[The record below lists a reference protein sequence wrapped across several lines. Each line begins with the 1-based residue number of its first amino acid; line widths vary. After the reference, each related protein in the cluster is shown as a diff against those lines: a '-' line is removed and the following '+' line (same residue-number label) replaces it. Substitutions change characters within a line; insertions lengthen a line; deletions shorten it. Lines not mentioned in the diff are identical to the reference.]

1 MIFMELTVKIY
12 SCYQLTYSNVYKD
25 VIARLYP
32 DYNLENIKLEI
43 EDISD
48 NGKRSIQSQRSLPQY
63 VTRTIR
69 IYEDDKL
76 VHIVGLSNTNYD
88 LDKQHEKELDP
99 SKKYEFGR
107 KDYHGNS
114 YLKQGSPDIFNYY
127 FNEKHN
133 GVTLSFYLLDTQT
146 SIPHNMF
153 NVLSY
158 RELQTI
164 GFKILNIDQIDF
176 SKYTAT
182 GCVLSSKSSISF
194 SSFNKYMNDIALIS
208 KRNTG
213 NMPSYLQCQEHLVYS
228 EDGIEAYYTDKYIY
242 TFKALSAQGYDSL
255 FRMWCM
261 KVLADREGTAIEF
274 RLGKQY
280 FNYDADEL
288 SVASKLT
295 GPIKKT
301 FENAG
306 INIEYVTNDEFLKEK
321 DLEENAYIS
330 AKQRNDPRNQNLFRN
345 NIRKKGVPTRCIICG
360 NDNPN
365 VLKAAH
371 LWEVSSIKNAD
382 ATTINNFIVINNLK
396 ELIDPTSKHRN
407 ELFYKKYCLTN
418 SGDNGIWLCGNHHD
432 LFDLNYFYFESEYG
446 TVVLHFEDVKQAA
459 AFLSET
465 VDDCRI
471 PFEVFKQATKAFN
484 AQRNICFRN

>member
-1 MIFMELTVKIY
+1 MRVKVKIY
-12 SCYQLTYSNVYKD
+12 SCYQYTYSRIYKD
-25 VIARLYP
+25 VVSRLYP
-32 DYNLENIKLEI
+32 EYDVENIILEI

-48 NGKRSIQSQRSLPQY
+48 QGKRSIQSQRSLPHY

-88 LDKQHEKELDP
+88 YDKLKEKENNPKL
-99 SKKYEFGR
+99 KYVFGR
-107 KDYHGNS
+107 RDYHANT

-127 FNEKHN
+127 FKEKDK
-133 GVTLSFYLLDTQT
+133 GVKLSFYLLDTDT

-164 GFKILNIDQIDF
+164 GFKILNIDKVNF
-176 SKYTAT
+176 SNYTST
-182 GCVLSSKSSISF
+182 GCKLQSGSNIAF

-208 KRNTG
+208 KRNAG

-228 EDGIEAYYTDKYIY
+228 DDGNEAYYTDKYIY

-261 KVLADREGTAIEF
+261 KVLADREGTDIEF
-274 RLGKQY
+274 KLGRQY
-280 FNYDADEL
+280 FNYDAEEL
-288 SVASKLT
+288 SISSKLT
-295 GPIKKT
+295 KPIQET
-301 FENAG
+301 FRNAG
-306 INIEYVTNDEFLKEK
+306 INIDYVTNDEFLKEK
-321 DLEENAYIS
+321 DMEENAYIS
-330 AKQRNDPRNQNLFRN
+330 AKMRQDPRNQTLFRN
-345 NIRKKGVPTRCIICG
+345 NIRKKGVPTKCLICG
-360 NDNPN
+360 NDNP
-365 VLKAAH
+365 VILKAAH
-371 LWEVSSIKNAD
+371 LWEVSAIKNAD
-382 ATTINNFIVINNLK
+382 DNTINNFITLNNLA
-396 ELIDPTSKHRN
+396 EIIDQTNKHKN

-446 TVVLHFEDVKQAA
+446 AVVLHFADEKQAA
-459 AFLSET
+459 AFLNDT
-465 VDDCRI
+465 VENCRI
-471 PFEVFKQATKAFN
+471 PMSVFNDATKAFN
-484 AQRNICFRN
+484 AQRNICFGN

>member
-1 MIFMELTVKIY
+1 MQLTVKIY
-12 SCYQLTYSNVYKD
+12 SCYQLTYLKVYKD
-25 VIARLYP
+25 IVSRLYP
-32 DYNLENIKLEI
+32 EHNPEDIRLVI

-48 NGKRSIQSQRSLPQY
+48 GGKRSVQSQRSLPQY

-69 IYEDDKL
+69 IYENDKL

-99 SKKYEFGR
+99 SKKYKFGR

-114 YLKQGSPDIFNYY
+114 YLKQGSPDIFNFY
-127 FNEKHN
+127 FNEKPN

-146 SIPHNMF
+146 SVPHNMF

-176 SKYTAT
+176 SNYTSA
-182 GCVLSSKSSISF
+182 GCLLNGKSNIGF
-194 SSFNKYMNDIALIS
+194 SSFNKYLNDIALIS
-208 KRNTG
+208 KRNAG
-213 NMPSYLQCQEHLVYS
+213 NLPSYVQCREHLVCS
-228 EDGIEAYYTDKYIY
+228 EDGSESYYTDKYIY

-280 FNYDADEL
+280 FNYDAEEL
-288 SVASKLT
+288 SVSSKLT

-306 INIEYVTNDEFLKEK
+306 IKIEYVTNDEFLKEK
-321 DLEENAYIS
+321 NLEENAYLS
-330 AKQRNDPRNQNLFRN
+330 AKKRKDPRNQNLFRN
-345 NIRKKGVPTRCIICG
+345 NIRKKGVPTRCIVCG

-382 ATTINNFIVINNLK
+382 AATINNFIALNNLSS
-396 ELIDPTSKHRN
+396 ITDPTNIHKN

-446 TVVLHFEDVKQAA
+446 AVVLRFEDESQAA
-459 AFLSET
+459 AFMREAAE
-465 VDDCRI
+465 DCRI
-471 PFEVFKQATKAFN
+471 PCEVFNKATKAFN
-484 AQRNICFRN
+484 AQRNICLRNK